1 MDENNLLQINK
12 NNYLI
17 TTTTTTTQSP
27 FLFLSEGDHQQQ
39 QPLDTWRV
47 PPSLFAVFAFFYAAV
62 FFGGFVGNMFVVVA
76 IATHKSLRTG
86 TDWIFVASLAFADLL
101 ILLICLPSTLLNNV
115 LTEWQLGSFG
125 CKLSVWLNS
134 TTSCASIFTLVGV
147 TGERYL
153 AICHPLKQLKM
164 KSSHLQFYIVG
175 IWLLSAALA
184 SPNLWVYREI
194 LYDLLSRSE
203 SINLNEGLIARLCV
217 DTSENFWL
225 FIVINLLIAFLVP
238 IIIISFLYFCIF
250 RVISRHTEKRL
261 AVDNGARVRDERVKL
276 RIAQMMFTVIV
287 VFVLCWTP
295 LYGLYCYFFMAG
307 NKDSSFFQFAS
318 SWLSL
323 LSSSLNPLIYICFSQ
338 KYRRAFHQ
346 LLLLPCRKRYRKI
359 QRATRNTFR
368 LNSSAACSER
378 PSSATHLL
386 LQNSAK
392 SNGHLPLSKGHSYTS
407 ATTLKPNNRLAR
419 GSLDVNMFTNCNNN
433 KLDINLNQR
442 RPSSAVVT
450 SANFNDILISPI
462 QQQKWRRKESE
473 QINEENKNGNCSSQ
487 ILMEE
492 SKENSELQ
500 HIPESKKEHEENS
513 VEIKIKTYEKEINT
527 KQLKLTQQN
536 GNLINS
542 SEKIKKENNNE
553 EGIAKPDVRQ
563 LNTLIFT
570 L

>member
-1 MDENNLLQINK
+1 MDENNNLIINK
-12 NNYLI
+12 NYLI
-17 TTTTTTTQSP
+17 TTTISP
-27 FLFLSEGDHQQQ
+27 LTKSSSSSFLFLSEEDSQ
-39 QPLDTWRV
+39 QPLLDIWRV
-47 PPSLFAVFAFFYAAV
+47 PPSLFAVFALFYAAV

-164 KSSHLQFYIVG
+164 KSSHLQFYIIG
-175 IWLLSAALA
+175 IWLLSAGLA
-184 SPNLWVYREI
+184 SPNLWFYREI
-194 LYDLLSRSE
+194 LYDLLSGSE
-203 SINLNEGLIARLCV
+203 NNNLKNDGGGGLIARLCL
-217 DTSENFWL
+217 DTSENIWL
-225 FIVINLLIAFLVP
+225 FIVINLKSGLQLI
-238 IIIISFLYFCIF
+238 
-250 RVISRHTEKRL
+250 
-261 AVDNGARVRDERVKL
+261 NGARVRDERVKL
-276 RIAQMMFTVIV
+276 RTAQMMFTVIV

-295 LYGLYCYFFMAG
+295 LYGLYCYFFMAD

-318 SWLSL
+318 SVLRPIFQWLSL

-359 QRATRNTFR
+359 QRATRNTFK

-392 SNGHLPLSKGHSYTS
+392 INNGHLPLSKGYSYNTS
-407 ATTLKPNNRLAR
+407 ATKLKANNRLAR
-419 GSLDVNMFTNCNNN
+419 GSLDINMFNNQN
-433 KLDINLNQR
+433 KNKR
-442 RPSSAVVT
+442 RPSS
-450 SANFNDILISPI
+450 SINFNDILISPTL

-473 QINEENKNGNCSSQ
+473 KINEENCSSQ
-487 ILMEE
+487 ILIEK
-492 SKENSELQ
+492 SKENNELQKISELKG
-500 HIPESKKEHEENS
+500 EKEENS
-513 VEIKIKTYEKEINT
+513 VEIKIKTFEREINT
-527 KQLKLTQQN
+527 KQLKLIQQN
-536 GNLINS
+536 EN
-542 SEKIKKENNNE
+542 KKYNE
-553 EGIAKPDVRQ
+553 DKNVRQ
-563 LNTLIFT
+563 LNTVIFT

>member
-17 TTTTTTTQSP
+17 TSTTTTTTQSP
-27 FLFLSEGDHQQQ
+27 LLFLSEGDQQQQ

-175 IWLLSAALA
+175 IWLLSGALA

-194 LYDLLSRSE
+194 LYDLLSGSE

-217 DTSENFWL
+217 DTSANFWL

-295 LYGLYCYFFMAG
+295 LYGLYCYFFLSDD
-307 NKDSSFFQFAS
+307 KDSSFFQFAS

-407 ATTLKPNNRLAR
+407 ATLKPNNRLAR

-473 QINEENKNGNCSSQ
+473 QINEENKSGNCSSQ

-500 HIPESKKEHEENS
+500 HIPESKKEQEENS

-542 SEKIKKENNNE
+542 EK
-553 EGIAKPDVRQ
+553 
-563 LNTLIFT
+563 
-570 L
+570 